1 MNSNFVIFIPFA
13 ILVFVALREVLTW
26 YWKLNKISNLL
37 EKIEENTRP
46 KNSVESNTEEKEVIK

>member
-1 MNSNFVIFIPFA
+1 MDSNFVIFIPIA
-13 ILVFVALREVLTW
+13 IVIFVALREVLTW

-46 KNSVESNTEEKEVIK
+46 KNSVTTRKEETPPAP